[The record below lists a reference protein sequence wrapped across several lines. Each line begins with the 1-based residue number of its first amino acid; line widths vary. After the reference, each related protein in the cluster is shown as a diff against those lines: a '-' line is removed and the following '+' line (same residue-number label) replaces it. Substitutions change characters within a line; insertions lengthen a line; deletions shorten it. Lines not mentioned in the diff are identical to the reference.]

1 VKVLKSKGGGGEGT
15 SNEYLD
21 INRLK
26 YLSILNYLNSLVDFV
41 SPKGEG
47 KFKSESVQSLRL
59 VKNLR
64 FGPFNTIST

>member
-1 VKVLKSKGGGGEGT
+1 MKVLTSKGGGGEGT

-41 SPKGEG
+41 SPK
-47 KFKSESVQSLRL
+47 FKSDSVQSLRL